1 MAFLAHLARRYRNVA
16 IEMPLNLGWV
26 RNTHTRARNR
36 ETLGNTWETIGE
48 QLGNAWLPLL
58 MPPKMMEQL
67 GNVDNVTQDDGNGHP
82 ISPLKLNAYKGCW
95 DTTTGATEATIET
108 KRLGATRRV
117 PCHASMETK
126 WLWATRRVPWHAVFD
141 MF

>member
-1 MAFLAHLARRYRNVA
+1 MAFLAHLARRYRNA
-16 IEMPLNLGWV
+16 AEFGLGEKY
-26 RNTHTRARNR
+26 THARANR

-95 DTTTGATEATIET
+95 DTTTGATA
-108 KRLGATRRV
+108 GYY
-117 PCHASMETK
+117 
-126 WLWATRRVPWHAVFD
+126 
-141 MF
+141 